1 MSDVNGVG
9 SSSNVYEN
17 INSENLNKRI
27 TQETN
32 ADNDMFMQLLIAQL
46 KNQDPTSPT
55 DTNAFMQQISSM
67 SMVEGITNL
76 NTSMDGLSSTMLNS
90 QNALQASTMVGKDVY
105 VPENQVPVGQNGA
118 RDWVEGKVILP
129 QDTGNV
135 RMKVYDEKGGL
146 LMTVDLEENDKGDV
160 PFAWQSP
167 SESTK
172 VPQDPNQPYDAETN
186 PWARVDNT
194 KPYDAETNPYATVDV
209 PKYGAGEYKFVAQ
222 YLDDDGVT
230 YKDAQVLTKVPVNSV
245 SLTNGGAGMEL
256 NTPAGT
262 FSMSDVTEISG

>member
-76 NTSMDGLSSTMLNS
+76 NTSMDSLSSTMLNS

-118 RDWVEGKVILP
+118 RDWVEGKIILP

-135 RMKVYDEKGGL
+135 RMKVYDEKGAL
-146 LMTVDLEENDKGDV
+146 LMTVDLEENDEGEV

-167 SESTK
+167 TQDSETL
-172 VPQDPNQPYDAETN
+172 TN
-186 PWARVDNT
+186 PDL
-194 KPYDAETNPYATVDV
+194 PYDAETNPYLPEPV
-209 PKYGAGEYKFVAQ
+209 YGPGEYKFVAQ

-230 YKDAQVLTKVPVNSV
+230 YKDAEVITKVPVNSV

-262 FSMSDVTEISG
+262 FSMSEVTEISG